1 MVFNI
6 LNKLYKKSRLIVV
19 DLFLLNLALIISFML
34 RFDGLWSNYF
44 NPTYLLVV
52 TVIGGIILYFSNLYN
67 RMWKYASIA
76 ELRSVIKVSV
86 LINLVFVIYI
96 FFFQVSFPRSILVM
110 NGILDVFFLGG
121 LRFALRMIKDYLNH
135 QNRLGA
141 KKNVLIVGA
150 GDAAEMIVR
159 EMNKHPELNKE
170 IVALVDDNP
179 SKVGLEIHGR
189 RVMGDRYDIPQLLD
203 KYNVDEVIIA
213 IPSADGS
220 EVKEIY
226 ELSNKD
232 GVEVNIVPGV
242 FEILNGDV
250 NLNQIREV
258 KVEDL
263 LRRDQVDL
271 NTEEICSYITNKTVI
286 VTGGAGSIGSELCR
300 QIARFDP
307 EKLIIFDINEN
318 DTYFLERELNEEH
331 DNLNLIPIIGSIR
344 DRDKL
349 LQTFKYYQPD
359 VVFHAAAHKHVPL
372 MEHNPEE
379 AIKNNILGTKNV
391 ADMANEF
398 NINRF
403 VLVSTD
409 KAVNPTNVM
418 GASKRV
424 AEMIIQQYSK
434 NSKTKFMAVRFGN
447 VLGSN
452 GSVIPIFKKQIA
464 EGGPVTV
471 THPDV
476 TRYFMTIPEAVQLV
490 IQAGSL
496 GDGGE
501 VFVLDMGEPVKIMEL
516 AEDLIELS
524 GLKVGQDIDI
534 EIVGLRPGEKLYEEL
549 LNDNEDNI
557 ATKHK
562 RIFISNLHK
571 IDSNKLYKSLNRLDN
586 LIDKGKV
593 SAIIKELEDIVGTY
607 QPNRDNVMEVDF
619 TAKNNDNEKEAVESI
634 STQCKEAASSSEE

>member
-1 MVFNI
+1 MVYN
-6 LNKLYKKSRLIVV
+6 LLSKLYKKSRLIIV
-19 DLFLLNLALIISFML
+19 DLFLINLALFFSFML
-34 RFDGLWSNYF
+34 RFDGYWINSF
-44 NPTYLLVV
+44 SPTYLI
-52 TVIGGIILYFSNLYN
+52 VISFISGIILYFSNLYN
-67 RMWKYASIA
+67 KMWKYASIA
-76 ELRSVIKVSV
+76 ELRSVIKVAT

-96 FFFQVSFPRSILVM
+96 FFFQLSFPRSILII

-121 LRFALRMIKDYLNH
+121 LRFGLRILKDHLIN
-135 QNRLGA
+135 QKRLGV

-179 SKVGLEIHGR
+179 KKIGLEIHR
-189 RVMGDRYDIPQLLD
+189 REVMGDRNKIPTLID
-203 KYNVDEVIIA
+203 KYNIDEVIIA
-213 IPSADGS
+213 IPSADGNQI
-220 EVKEIY
+220 KEIY
-226 ELSNKD
+226 ELSNRD

-242 FEILNGDV
+242 FEILKGNV
-250 NLNQIREV
+250 NLSQIREV

-271 NTEEICSYITNKTVI
+271 NTNEISSYVSNRIVM

-300 QIARFDP
+300 QIARYDP
-307 EKLIIFDINEN
+307 EKLIILDINEN
-318 DTYFLERELNEEH
+318 DTYFLERELRDKHPE
-331 DNLNLIPIIGSIR
+331 LNLIPIIGSIR

-349 LQTFKYYQPD
+349 VQTFKYYRPE

-391 ADMANEF
+391 ADIATDF
-398 NINRF
+398 NVRRF

-424 AEMIIQQYSK
+424 AEKIIQQYSK

-464 EGGPVTV
+464 DGGPVTV
-471 THPDV
+471 THQEV

-496 GDGGE
+496 GNGGE

-516 AEDLIELS
+516 AENLIELS
-524 GLKVGQDIDI
+524 GLKVGYDIGI

-549 LNDNEDNI
+549 LNDNEDNME
-557 ATKHK
+557 TKHE
-562 RIFISNLHK
+562 RIFIANLHK
-571 IDSNKLYKSLNRLDN
+571 IDANELYKSLNRLSN

-593 SAIIKELEDIVGTY
+593 STLIKELETIVKTY
-607 QPNRDNVMEVDF
+607 KPNRDNVMEVDF
-619 TAKNNDNEKEAVESI
+619 TANKDKNEKKAGESI
-634 STQCKEAASSSEE
+634 KEQREETASGSEE